1 MFWSELDMF
10 HLGKPSKIISQNIF
24 ATSNCN
30 KSTYRYK
37 FKLKIYG
44 TKSFS
49 VVMTLSISYLLVM
62 RYERR
67 IVLITIPNIDAHT
80 ALVLAGE

>member
-1 MFWSELDMF
+1 M
-10 HLGKPSKIISQNIF
+10 G
-24 ATSNCN
+24 
-30 KSTYRYK
+30 
-37 FKLKIYG
+37 
-44 TKSFS
+44 SFS

-67 IVLITIPNIDAHT
+67 IALITIPNIDAHT

>member
-24 ATSNCN
+24 ATTNCN
-30 KSTYRYK
+30 KSRYK

-67 IVLITIPNIDAHT
+67 IALITIPNIDAHT